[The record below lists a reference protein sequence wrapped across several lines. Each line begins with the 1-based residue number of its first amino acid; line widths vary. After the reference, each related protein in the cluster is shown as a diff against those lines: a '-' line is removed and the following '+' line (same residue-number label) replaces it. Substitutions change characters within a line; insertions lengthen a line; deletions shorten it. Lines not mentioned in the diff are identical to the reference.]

1 MEKSKNEVMEMKDI
15 KASIAKT
22 VQEIVESLKNFS
34 ESDARKVVKAVSFIM
49 DCDK

>member
-1 MEKSKNEVMEMKDI
+1 MKESKNEIMEIKDI

-22 VQEIVESLKNFS
+22 VQEIVESLKNYS
-34 ESDARKVVKAVSFIM
+34 ESDARKIVKAVSFIM